1 MDMTRQAS
9 AWMEPSNVQLH
20 LKDYLRI
27 ISARRWILISTFIVI
42 VLCATVAVFVMTPVY
57 RAEALLLIEPAKI
70 NLTEFKGVYDPALG
84 EAGGHLAHQEFLETQ
99 YALILARPVLER
111 TFEQFNF
118 GSLPQFENTKEPIVK
133 FRKLFAVHPVRQSR
147 LAQVTFEWSDPEL
160 AARVLDFLT
169 AEYIASYRSRAMGVT
184 REGLTA
190 LREKAEEI
198 RPQVEAKAANLQK
211 FMVENNMVSLEE
223 TQNIVVERLKEINQN
238 LTDIEKKRI
247 EAESQYNSIEQAL
260 NGDFQSDFRME
271 NLPEVASSQTIRDLK
286 LEYIRTKQRASDLGK
301 SFGPNH
307 PEVKAAQ
314 AMIDAIVEKTQIEM
328 LSISHGVKAEYD
340 RAVRQE
346 RELRAELEKQESR
359 VMEYNRVAV
368 RYDVLKSEHNTLSK
382 TYNAVA
388 KRIEEIEIA
397 SAAGS
402 KGDNIFV
409 ITHPRV
415 PAKPVKPRKGLSI
428 ALSIVFGLAMGMGL
442 CFFVEYLDTTVKTK
456 EDAESLLGAP
466 VIGYIPGISDDDL
479 VEAGNG
485 SPAPAELYSAVR
497 PRSPVAEAFR
507 SVRTALA
514 FSGQEGGLKRILVT
528 SATRG
533 EGKSLS
539 SVNIAVALAQ
549 TGKSVLLIDADM
561 RKPRVH
567 KIFHI
572 APNPGLSNLLA
583 GEGASTLARAIQAAK
598 EVDNLHL
605 LPCGPLPPNPAELLQ
620 SSRMKDLLEE
630 SEGMFDVVVLDTPPL
645 VSVTDAAILSQYV
658 SSIVLVVRSF
668 STQRELI
675 LRARDIITETRSKV
689 LGLILNNVDVP
700 RTSYHGYYGYYYY
713 GYSEEEEGKKT
724 RRRRRKRTEIAG
736 DSEADNGSASRQST
750 ASGSKLS

>member
-1 MDMTRQAS
+1 MDITRQAS

-27 ISARRWILISTFIVI
+27 ISTRRWILICTFILV
-42 VLCATVAVFVMTPVY
+42 VLCATVAAFVMTPIY
-57 RAEALLLIEPAKI
+57 RAEALLLIEPAKV

-99 YALILARPVLER
+99 YTLILARPVLER
-111 TFEQFNF
+111 TFEEFKF
-118 GSLPQFENTKEPIVK
+118 GSLPKFQNVKEPIAK
-133 FRKLFAVHPVRQSR
+133 FGKMFAVNPVRQSR
-147 LAQVTFEWSDPEL
+147 LARVTFEWSDPEV
-160 AARVLDFLT
+160 AARALDFLT
-169 AEYIASYRSRAMGVT
+169 AEYIDSYRSRAMGVT
-184 REGLTA
+184 REGLAA

-198 RPQVEAKAANLQK
+198 RPQVEAKADRLQK
-211 FMVENNMVSLEE
+211 FMVDNNMVSLEE
-223 TQNIVVERLKEINQN
+223 TQNIVVDRLKELNQN

-247 EAESQYNSIEQAL
+247 EAESEYTSIEQAL
-260 NGDFQSDFRME
+260 AGNFESDFIIE

-286 LEYIRTKQRASDLGK
+286 LECIRMQQRASDLGK

-314 AMIDAIVEKTQIEM
+314 AMIDAIREETQIEM
-328 LSISHGVKAEYD
+328 MSILHGVKAEYD
-340 RAVRQE
+340 RTVRQE
-346 RELRAELEKQESR
+346 ADFREELEKQESR
-359 VMEYNRVAV
+359 VMEYNKAAV
-368 RYDVLKSEHNTLSK
+368 YYNVLKTEHNTLSM

-388 KRIEEIEIA
+388 KRIEEIEFA

-415 PAKPVKPRKGLSI
+415 PTKPVKPRKGISI
-428 ALSIVFGLAMGMGL
+428 ALSIVFGFAIGMAL

-466 VIGYIPGISDDDL
+466 VIGYVPEISNDDL

-485 SPAPAELYSAVR
+485 SPAPIELCSVIR

-528 SATRG
+528 SAAG
-533 EGKSLS
+533 DEGKTLS
-539 SVNIAVALAQ
+539 SVNIAIALAQ
-549 TGKSVLLIDADM
+549 AGKSVLLIDSDM
-561 RKPRVH
+561 RKPRIH
-567 KIFHI
+567 KIFGI

-583 GEGASTLARAIQAAK
+583 GEGVSSLACAVQAAK
-598 EVDNLHL
+598 EVNNLHL

-630 SEGMFDVVVLDTPPL
+630 IDSMFDVVVLDTPPL
-645 VSVTDAAILSQYV
+645 VCVTDAAVLSQYV

-668 STQRELI
+668 STQREI
-675 LRARDIITETRSKV
+675 ISRARDIVTETKSKV
-689 LGLILNNVDVP
+689 LGIILNNVDVA
-700 RTSYHGYYGYYYY
+700 RTSYHGYSSYYYY
-713 GYSEEEEGKKT
+713 GYSEEEDGRKT
-724 RRRRRKRTEIAG
+724 RKQRRNSGKIAG
-736 DSEADNGSASRQST
+736 NSEAGDGSRSRQPA
-750 ASGSKLS
+750 ASKNRLS